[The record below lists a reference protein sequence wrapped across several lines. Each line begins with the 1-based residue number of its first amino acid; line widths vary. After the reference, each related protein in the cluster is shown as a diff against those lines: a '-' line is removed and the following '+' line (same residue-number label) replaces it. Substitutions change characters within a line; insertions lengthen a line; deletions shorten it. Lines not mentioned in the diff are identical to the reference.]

1 MGILDRAGRCAEC
14 GRLADPLSAEAE
26 MALAENA
33 MEGETPASTSV
44 SDGFDVARRLC
55 DDGACV
61 GVVQDDGKCN
71 VCGRMSS
78 S

>member
-1 MGILDRAGRCAEC
+1 
-14 GRLADPLSAEAE
+14 

-44 SDGFDVARRLC
+44 SEGFDAARRLC

-71 VCGRMSS
+71 VCGRMSGS
-78 S
+78 